1 MRDDMS
7 RLLVVGAGPIGTA
20 ATAAAIDDGVVDLV
34 AGVVDPDGAARMRLG
49 NRYDAPMYASTV
61 EVPRASEGDRA
72 LVAISP
78 KVDAVA
84 PEILRLLALGYDV
97 VSTCE
102 ELAWP
107 PRHMWNALHTA
118 ARTHGR
124 VIVMTGVNPGF
135 VMDRL
140 PLLAT
145 SACRNVKGVMVS
157 RRIDSAARRESY
169 IAKTGRGLA
178 VSGWEAAVAA
188 GTVGHRGLIPS
199 ARLLAHSLNWPNR
212 DVTETLDP
220 IEKGDLVS
228 GFRQHVTLRAGERTI
243 DLDFVVDW
251 GLPEPG
257 DRIVVDGEP
266 PLHLE
271 IPGGYHGDFGASAQ
285 IVMALRR
292 CTELAPSFYRP
303 TDLPLRFG

>member
-1 MRDDMS
+1 MS
-7 RLLVVGAGPIGTA
+7 RLLVVGAGSIGS
-20 ATAAAIDDGVVDLV
+20 AAAAAALGDGVVDGI
-34 AGVVDPDGAARMRLG
+34 AGVVDPDGAARMHLG
-49 NRYDAPMYASTV
+49 KRFDAPMYTSTV
-61 EVPRASEGDRA
+61 EVSRARAGDRA

-78 KVDAVA
+78 KVEVVA
-84 PEILRLLALGYDV
+84 PEILRCLALGYDV

-118 ARTHGR
+118 ARSHSK
-124 VIVMTGVNPGF
+124 VIIMTGVNPGF

-145 SACRNVKGVMVS
+145 SACRNVKSVMIS
-157 RRIDSAARRESY
+157 RRLDSSARRESY
-169 IAKTGRGLA
+169 IAKTGRGLTA
-178 VSGWEAAVAA
+178 AEWDAAVAA
-188 GTVGHRGLIPS
+188 GTVGHLGLVPS

-212 DVTETLDP
+212 DVTERLEA
-220 IEKGDLVS
+220 IESGELVS

-257 DRIVVDGEP
+257 DRIIVDGEP
-266 PLHLE
+266 PFQLE
-271 IPGGYHGDFGASAQ
+271 IPGGYHGDLGASAQ

-292 CTELAPSFYRP
+292 CTELEPAFYRP

>member
-1 MRDDMS
+1 MS
-7 RLLVVGAGPIGTA
+7 RLLVVGAGQIGAAA
-20 ATAAAIDDGVVDLV
+20 ATAALQDGIVASI
-34 AGVVDPDGAARMRLG
+34 AGVVDPDDAARTRLG
-49 NRYDAPMYASTV
+49 EMHDAPMYSSTV
-61 EVPRASEGDRA
+61 QVPPAREGDRA
-72 LVAISP
+72 LVAVSP
-78 KVDAVA
+78 RVDVVA
-84 PEILRLLALGYDV
+84 PEILRLLSLGYDV

-118 ARTHGR
+118 ARTHQR
-124 VIVMTGVNPGF
+124 VIIMTGVNPGF

-140 PLLAT
+140 PLLAA
-145 SACRNVKGVMVS
+145 SACRNVKSVTVS

-169 IAKTGRGLA
+169 IAKTGRGLTIEEWH
-178 VSGWEAAVAA
+178 GAVAE
-188 GTVGHRGLIPS
+188 GTVGHRGLDPS
-199 ARLLAHSLNWPNR
+199 ARLLAHTLGWPNR
-212 DVTETLDP
+212 DLVETLEP
-220 IEKGDLVS
+220 IERGELVS
-228 GFRQHVTLRAGERTI
+228 GFRQRVILRAGEKTI

-251 GLPEPG
+251 GLAEPG

-271 IPGGYHGDFGASAQ
+271 IPGGYHGDLGASAQ

-292 CTELAPSFYRP
+292 CTELEPSFYRP

>member
-1 MRDDMS
+1 MS
-7 RLLVVGAGPIGTA
+7 RLLVVGAGPIGVA
-20 ATAAAIDDGVVDLV
+20 ATAAALDDGVVDAV
-34 AGVVDPDGAARMRLG
+34 AGVVDPDGAARTRLG
-49 NRYDAPMYASTV
+49 SKYDAPMYTSTT
-61 EVPRASEGDRA
+61 EVPPARQGDRA
-72 LVAISP
+72 LVAISSR
-78 KVDAVA
+78 VDIVA
-84 PEILRLLALGYDV
+84 PEILRLTSLGYDV

-145 SACRNVKGVMVS
+145 SASRRVKSVTVS

-169 IAKTGRGLA
+169 LAKTGRGLNRREWDDA
-178 VSGWEAAVAA
+178 VRKGV
-188 GTVGHRGLIPS
+188 VGHRGLVPS
-199 ARLLAHSLNWPNR
+199 ARLLAHTLGWPNR
-212 DVTETLDP
+212 DIVEVLEP
-220 IEKGDLVS
+220 IADGDEVS
-228 GFRQHVTLRAGERTI
+228 GFRHHVTLRAGQQTI
-243 DLDFVVDW
+243 DLDLLVDW

-266 PLHLE
+266 PLQLE
-271 IPGGYHGDFGASAQ
+271 IPGGYHGDLGASAQ
-285 IVMALRR
+285 IVMTLRR
-292 CTELAPSFYRP
+292 CSELEASFYRP

>member
-1 MRDDMS
+1 MS
-7 RLLVVGAGPIGTA
+7 RLLVVGAGPIGAA
-20 ATAAAIDDGVVDLV
+20 ATSAALDDGVVAAV
-34 AGVVDPDGAARMRLG
+34 AGVVDPDGAARIRLG
-49 NRYDAPMYASTV
+49 EMYDAPMYASTV
-61 EVPRASEGDRA
+61 EVPPAKEGDRA

-78 KVDAVA
+78 KVEVVA
-84 PEILRLLALGYDV
+84 PEILRLLSLGYDV

-118 ARTHGR
+118 ARSHRR

-145 SACRNVKGVMVS
+145 SACRNVKSVTVS
-157 RRIDSAARRESY
+157 RRIDSSARRESY
-169 IAKTGRGLA
+169 IAKTGRGLTA
-178 VSGWEAAVAA
+178 AEWDAAVAA
-188 GTVGHRGLIPS
+188 GTVGHRGLVPS
-199 ARLLAHSLNWPNR
+199 ARLLAHSLSWPNR
-212 DVTETLDP
+212 DVTETLDA
-220 IEKGDLVS
+220 IEHGDLVS

-257 DRIVVDGEP
+257 DRIVVDGDP

-271 IPGGYHGDFGASAQ
+271 VPGGYHGDLGASAQ

-292 CTELAPSFYRP
+292 CTELEPSFYRP

>member
-1 MRDDMS
+1 MS
-7 RLLVVGAGPIGTA
+7 RLLVVGAGQIG
-20 ATAAAIDDGVVDLV
+20 AAAAMAAIEDGVVTTL
-34 AGVVDPDGAARMRLG
+34 AGVVDPDGTARSKLG
-49 NRYDAPMYASTV
+49 RQFDAPMYASTV
-61 EVPRASEGDRA
+61 EVPPAREGDRA
-72 LVAISP
+72 LVAISS
-78 KVDAVA
+78 KVDDVA
-84 PEILRLLALGYDV
+84 PEILRLLSLGYDV

-145 SACRNVKGVMVS
+145 AACRNVKSVTVS
-157 RRIDSAARRESY
+157 RRIDSSARRESY
-169 IAKTGRGLA
+169 IAKTGRGLTTA
-178 VSGWEAAVAA
+178 EWDAAVAA
-188 GTVGHRGLIPS
+188 GTVGHRGLVPS
-199 ARLLAHSLNWPNR
+199 ARLLAHSLSWPNR
-212 DVTETLDP
+212 DVSQTLEA
-220 IEKGDLVS
+220 IEHGDLVS
-228 GFRQHVTLRAGERTI
+228 GFRQHVTLRAEERTI
-243 DLDFVVDW
+243 DFDFLVDW

-271 IPGGYHGDFGASAQ
+271 IPGGYHGDLGASAQ

-292 CTELAPSFYRP
+292 CTELTPSFYRP

>member
-1 MRDDMS
+1 MPADMS

-20 ATAAAIDDGVVDLV
+20 ATMAALDDEVVSAV

-49 NRYDAPMYASTV
+49 ERYDAPMFASTV
-61 EVPRASEGDRA
+61 EVPPAREGDRA
-72 LVAISP
+72 LVAISS
-78 KVDAVA
+78 KVDVVA
-84 PEILRLLALGYDV
+84 PEILRLLSLGYHV

-118 ARTHGR
+118 ARTHRR

-145 SACRNVKGVMVS
+145 SACRNVKSVMVS

-169 IAKTGRGLA
+169 IAKTGRGLTAAEWDSA
-178 VSGWEAAVAA
+178 VSA
-188 GTVGHRGLIPS
+188 GTVGHRGLVPS

-212 DVTETLDP
+212 DVTETLRA

-285 IVMALRR
+285 IAMALRR
-292 CTELAPSFYRP
+292 CTELEPSFYRP